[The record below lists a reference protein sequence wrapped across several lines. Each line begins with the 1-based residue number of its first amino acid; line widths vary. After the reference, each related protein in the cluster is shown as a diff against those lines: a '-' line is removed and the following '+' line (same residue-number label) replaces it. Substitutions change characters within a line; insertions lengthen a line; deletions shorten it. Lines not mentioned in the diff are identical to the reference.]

1 MRKKLPSFKRNV
13 VSCYYLTLLFL
24 FSSFTVLNAQDVLLG
39 QYEFTTGA
47 NQDKAT
53 NVVSGLTFSS
63 ALEYTNIN
71 YITAVYEND
80 AVVTTGWLASSQNI
94 GRGQCVQFTIN
105 KDVTLDQFQVST
117 IKVLY
122 KRGGAD
128 ANQKNTLSVS
138 SAVNDGAYKIWS
150 AVVVPYVGPDFD
162 TLTIES
168 ATNPYPTVTDN
179 SPRYFSF
186 VPQASNPFTI
196 DKIEVWGAYA
206 VATDPAITPDITSK
220 TLTASHQHPYTFPV
234 KLSGLYLDQTTTLS
248 LTGTDNAYFEVDKSS
263 LTAEE
268 LNSQEVTVNVTYDAS
283 GLTYDPATMTNT
295 PHQAVLQ
302 IANPDM
308 TTIEI
313 PITATC
319 YVLFEDFSNYNNTT
333 AAGTDLSL
341 LPVIPGNNILTHT
354 PNWTG
359 AYLYES
365 RGSNADILGCLCL
378 GSTATDSAY
387 LVTPELDLSQPF
399 ELQFQIR
406 SLVNPSDG
414 RIWVYLDNDSL
425 IQTAVQT
432 NATMNLKT
440 SNASIGTAKSKL
452 KFTGIKLD
460 NNQILIDNIKVNY
473 TTAPALNVYLNQQ
486 SDFGKVTPLGNKT
499 VNIPFKGYN
508 LTGDV
513 TLSLQNGTNFSINSG
528 ATISQ
533 AGALAGTSIDVQFTA
548 PAITGDYNDVLTVTT
563 SGISRTINLVASSD
577 TGTGVN
583 NVGDGTIKVYANAI
597 EISGYDGSN
606 VEIYTLTGVKLI
618 ERSQI
623 SANEILPITTQ
634 GCYILN
640 VYNENYQFA
649 KKSVIR

>member
-1 MRKKLPSFKRNV
+1 M
-13 VSCYYLTLLFL
+13 
-24 FSSFTVLNAQDVLLG
+24 
-39 QYEFTTGA
+39 
-47 NQDKAT
+47 
-53 NVVSGLTFSS
+53 
-63 ALEYTNIN
+63 
-71 YITAVYEND
+71 
-80 AVVTTGWLASSQNI
+80 
-94 GRGQCVQFTIN
+94 
-105 KDVTLDQFQVST
+105 
-117 IKVLY
+117 
-122 KRGGAD
+122 
-128 ANQKNTLSVS
+128 
-138 SAVNDGAYKIWS
+138 
-150 AVVVPYVGPDFD
+150 VVPYVGPDFD

-179 SPRYFSF
+179 NPRYFSF

-196 DKIEVWGAYA
+196 DKIEVWGTYT
-206 VATDPAITPDITSK
+206 VATDPAITTDITSK

-268 LNSQEVTVNVTYDAS
+268 LNGQDVTVNVTYDAS
-283 GLTYDPATMTNT
+283 VLTYDPATTTNT

-302 IANPDM
+302 IENPGL

-341 LPVIPGNNILTHT
+341 LPVIPGNNILTLT

-387 LVTPELDLSQPF
+387 IVTPELDLSQPF
-399 ELQFQIR
+399 ELQFHIR

-414 RIWVYLDNDSL
+414 RVRVYVDDQLF
-425 IQTAVQT
+425 QTAVQT
-432 NATMNLKT
+432 NASMNLKT
-440 SNASIGTAKSKL
+440 SDASIGTANSKL
-452 KFTGIKLD
+452 RFTGIKLD

-499 VNIPFKGYN
+499 VNIPLKGYN

-513 TLSLQNGTNFSINSG
+513 TLSLQNGTNFSISSG

-533 AGALAGTSIDVQFTA
+533 ASALAGANIDVQFTA
-548 PAITGDYNDVLTVTT
+548 PASTGDYNDVLTLTT
-563 SGISRTINLVASSD
+563 SGITRTIELVASSD

-583 NVGDGTIKVYANAI
+583 NVGDGIIKVLADAI
-597 EISGYDGSN
+597 KVSGYEGYH
-606 VEIYTLTGVKLI
+606 VEIYTLTGVKLSQ
-618 ERSQI
+618 RQQI
-623 SANEILPITTQ
+623 SADEIIPLTNK
-634 GCYILN
+634 GCYILKI
-640 VYNENYQFA
+640 YNGMANFREI
-649 KKSVIR
+649 IRKN

>member
-13 VSCYYLTLLFL
+13 VSCYCLTFLFL

-53 NVVSGLTFSS
+53 NVVSGLTFSG
-63 ALEYTNIN
+63 ALEYTNTA
-71 YITAVYEND
+71 YITAVYQND
-80 AVVTTGWLASSQNI
+80 AVVTTGWINNSQNLN
-94 GRGQCVQFTIN
+94 RGQSIQFTIN
-105 KDVTLDQFQVST
+105 KDVTLEQFKVSN
-117 IKVLY
+117 IKIYY

-138 SAVNDGAYKIWS
+138 SAVNDGTYKIWS
-150 AVVVPYVGPDFD
+150 AVVVPYVGPDFEI
-162 TLTIES
+162 LTIES
-168 ATNPYPTVTDN
+168 ATNLYPTVTDN
-179 SPRYFSF
+179 NPRYFAF
-186 VPQASNPFTI
+186 APQASNPFTI
-196 DKIEVWGAYA
+196 DKIEVWGTYV
-206 VATDPAITPDITSK
+206 VATNPSITPDIISK
-220 TLTASHQHPYTFPV
+220 TITASHFNPLTFPV

-263 LTAEE
+263 LSAEE
-268 LNSQEVTVNVTYDAS
+268 LNGQDVTVNVTYDAS
-283 GLTYDPATMTNT
+283 VLTYDPATTTNT

-302 IANPDM
+302 IENPGL

-341 LPVIPGNNILTHT
+341 LPVIPGNNILTLA
-354 PNWTG
+354 PDWLG

-365 RGSNADILGCLCL
+365 KGSNADILGCICL

-387 LVTPELDLSQPF
+387 LISPELDLSQPF
-399 ELQFQIR
+399 ELQFHMR

-414 RIWVYLDNDSL
+414 RVRVYVDDKLF
-425 IQTAVQT
+425 QTAVQT
-432 NATMNLKT
+432 NTSMTIKT
-440 SNASIGTAKSKL
+440 SGASIGTANSKL
-452 KFTGIKLD
+452 KFTGIKLE

-473 TTAPALNVYLNQQ
+473 TTAPAINVYLNQQ
-486 SDFGKVTPLGNKT
+486 SDFGVVTPLAQKSI
-499 VNIPFKGYN
+499 NIPIKGYN

-513 TLSLQNGTNFSINSG
+513 TLSLQNGTNFSVISG
-528 ATISQ
+528 ATVSQ
-533 AGALAGTSIDVQFTA
+533 ASALAGTSVDVQFTA
-548 PAITGDYNDVLTVTT
+548 PASTGDYNDVLTLTT
-563 SGISRTINLVASSD
+563 SDITRTIKLVASSD
-577 TGTGVN
+577 AGTGVN
-583 NVGDGTIKVYANAI
+583 NVGDGIIKVYADAI
-597 EISGYDGSN
+597 KVSGYEGYH

-623 SANEILPITTQ
+623 SANEILPMTKK

-640 VYNENYQFA
+640 VSNENYQFA
-649 KKSVIR
+649 KKIVIR